1 MEVNSNKAVPEIK
14 PKTPKEGTDRIERLD
29 GRKGNIGSES
39 TKPDMK
45 VTFNR
50 AALSEALGLL
60 TSVVP
65 SRTPKPI
72 LRCVQ
77 ITAEDKVVKICATD
91 LEVGINYTISEVQV
105 EKTGEI
111 IVPADRLAAIVRES
125 IDEVLLLEA
134 SKGTCQIKGTDSH
147 FTIYGQEPG
156 QYPVVPGFEGDGD
169 ITITLGNLQAGIE
182 QSLFATAKE
191 SSRYAING
199 VLWEIK
205 DKKLLL
211 VATDGRRLA
220 RCKVGLA
227 SAPAKDK
234 TPGNIIVPAKAMGL
248 LDKIGRS
255 EKDSVTVKLVDN
267 QIIISCANV
276 VISSNLVEGN
286 FPKYEDII
294 PTDYDKKLSLSKD
307 GVLSAVRRASLLTS
321 EESRGIKLSIGK
333 DKLVFS
339 GRAPET
345 GDAQVDMP
353 IDYEGEPLEIGF
365 NPQFLIDVLRVIKTP
380 EFEFELGQPD
390 RPGLIKSG
398 TNFLYVLMPINLG

>member
-1 MEVNSNKAVPEIK
+1 
-14 PKTPKEGTDRIERLD
+14 
-29 GRKGNIGSES
+29 
-39 TKPDMK
+39 MK
-45 VTFNR
+45 VNFNR
-50 AALSEALGLL
+50 AALADALGLL
-60 TSVVP
+60 TSVTP

-77 ITAEDKVVKICATD
+77 ITAEEKEVRMCATD
-91 LEVGINYTISEVQV
+91 LEVGINYLISEVQV
-105 EKTGEI
+105 EKAGEV

-125 IDEVLLLEA
+125 VDEVLLLEA
-134 SKGTCQIKGTDSH
+134 DKGTCEIKGADSH
-147 FTIYGQEPG
+147 FTIYGHEPG
-156 QYPVVPGFEGDGD
+156 QYPVVPGFDGTAD
-169 ITITLGNLQAGIE
+169 IKIALSNLQAGIN
-182 QSLFATAKE
+182 QCLFATARE

-220 RCKVGLA
+220 RCKVNLA

-234 TPGNIIVPAKAMGL
+234 ALANIIVPAKTMGL
-248 LDKIGRS
+248 LDKIGS
-255 EKDSVTVKLVDN
+255 GEKDTVAVKLSDN
-267 QIIISCANV
+267 QILIGCADV

-294 PTDYDKKLSLSKD
+294 PTDNDKKLTLSTEAA
-307 GVLSAVRRASLLTS
+307 LSAVRRAALLTS
-321 EESRGIKLSIGK
+321 EESRGIKLAVGK

-339 GRAPET
+339 SRAPET

-353 IDYEGEPLEIGF
+353 IDYKGEAIEIGF
-365 NPQFLIDVLRVIKTP
+365 NPQFLIDALRVIKTP
-380 EFEFELGQPD
+380 EFELELGQPD